1 MIISTSDTDALVD
14 VSVDL
19 NIVCPVKFCG
29 SPVGVIKSAT
39 ITSRR
44 INSAPDGLIKL
55 PSRSKILDST
65 PYSTLNNILIDS
77 STPFDW

>member
-1 MIISTSDTDALVD
+1 MISTSDTDALVFI
-14 VSVDL
+14 SVDL
-19 NIVCPVKFCG
+19 KIVWPVRFCG

-55 PSRSKILDST
+55 PSKSIIFEST
-65 PYSTLNNILIDS
+65 PYNTLNKILIDS
-77 STPFDW
+77 STPFDS